1 MRFVIA
7 MLMYCLGSAS
17 AQACSCARTTPEERF
32 DGAPLVFVARVTQV
46 EDVAL
51 EPDWRMA
58 QRAEHDEDWEP
69 TEGVDYGLRM
79 RFEIEAVIK
88 GDPSRLV
95 TLITGYGGGDCG
107 IPVMPGGTLV
117 VATDN
122 KGYVGFCS
130 YSHVIR
136 VHDCVGVLE
145 LEQLRQR
152 ARDGKS
158 ALVVPAASEVAD
170 AGRRV
175 FEELVEGGR
184 NPYSLTTEE
193 CPVRLNPS
201 ERSDA
206 VDEAEAES
214 E

>member
-1 MRFVIA
+1 MRFMIVV
-7 MLMYCLGSAS
+7 LLYCFASAS
-17 AQACSCARTTPEERF
+17 AQACSCPRTTPEERF
-32 DGAPLVFVARVTQV
+32 DGAPLVFVARITQV
-46 EDVAL
+46 EDVAT
-51 EPDWRMA
+51 EPGWRMA
-58 QRAEHDEDWEP
+58 QRAEQDEDWEP

-79 RFEIEAVIK
+79 RFEIEAAIK

-107 IPVMPGGTLV
+107 IPVMPGGTLL

-152 ARDGKS
+152 VRDGKS
-158 ALVVPAASEVAD
+158 ELDVPAATDVLD
-170 AGRRV
+170 DGQDV
-175 FEELVEGGR
+175 FEDLVESGR

-201 ERSDA
+201 ERPVAADA
-206 VDEAEAES
+206 AEAVS